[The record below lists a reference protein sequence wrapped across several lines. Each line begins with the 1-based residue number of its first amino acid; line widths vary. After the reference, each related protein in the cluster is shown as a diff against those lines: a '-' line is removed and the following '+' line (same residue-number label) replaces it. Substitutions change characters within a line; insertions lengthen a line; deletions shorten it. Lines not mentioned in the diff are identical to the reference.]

1 MYEPQFTDPAWS
13 AAVMPPIGFMLPP
26 VPIAAGPPFGEVL
39 GFSSLLF
46 PSFLFY
52 ADYAGYAGFLL
63 SVIG

>member
-1 MYEPQFTDPAWS
+1 
-13 AAVMPPIGFMLPP
+13 MPPIGFMLPP

-46 PSFLFY
+46 SSLLFPSFLFY